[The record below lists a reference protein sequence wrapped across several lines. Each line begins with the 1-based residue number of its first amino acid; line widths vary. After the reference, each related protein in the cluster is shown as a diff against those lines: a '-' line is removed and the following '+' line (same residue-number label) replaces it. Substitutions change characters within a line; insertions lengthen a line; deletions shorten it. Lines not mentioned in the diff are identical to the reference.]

1 MIVHRYG
8 YSRRSLLYSPARHP
22 PPGWHRAGLRQHP
35 PSFGFGS
42 RPGSGRDGHLEGG
55 RPHAPAVGAFAGTE
69 APEGSGP
76 AVGAEEDAAGPGV
89 TIMMGTRSPQD
100 KLFAADQI
108 YLDYVGRDSLYGY
121 LAQNRQQLFR
131 DEDFAALYCAD
142 NGRTSVPPSV
152 AISILLL
159 RAYERVSFVEA
170 IERTK
175 YDLRWKVALGLEME
189 EVPMQKSALQEF
201 EAKLVIHEMEE
212 ALLKKSIEEA
222 RRAGYLKSGKIRV
235 ALDTTPILGK
245 GAVKDTYNLLAE
257 GIEQLA
263 CRLAEVEGERGAA
276 WAQGQDLSRYFGSS
290 LKGEAAIDWDN
301 KKQREQL
308 LTAMVHDARRLLGLA
323 EQAQAA
329 HPEQAEMIATA
340 AALLRRLLAQDVEE
354 KPEGGCQIKP
364 GTEKDRVASVHDPE
378 MRHGRKSASKRF
390 NGHKA
395 AVAVDLESQLIVAVE
410 VLAGN
415 AGDQE
420 KARELVHQ
428 SERVM
433 AAEVVE
439 TVGDCAYGGG
449 PTRRA
454 FAEEERVLTAK
465 VPACNNG
472 DCFSK
477 SEFAI
482 DLEKREV
489 RCPAGQT
496 TSDYRS
502 TKQGG
507 GGRFVF
513 AAATCQACPLR
524 SQCVLGKGP
533 RTISIQAEEGLQ
545 QQARAHNQ
553 TEAGRKILRER
564 VVVEHR
570 IARLVQLGIRRSR
583 YFGRTKTRWQVVMAA
598 VVANLS
604 LVMGHCKRQAEAATI
619 ASAETATAAKTGLL
633 GALLV
638 IWTRVFAHPEP
649 VWA

>member
-1 MIVHRYG
+1 
-8 YSRRSLLYSPARHP
+8 
-22 PPGWHRAGLRQHP
+22 
-35 PSFGFGS
+35 
-42 RPGSGRDGHLEGG
+42 
-55 RPHAPAVGAFAGTE
+55 
-69 APEGSGP
+69 
-76 AVGAEEDAAGPGV
+76 
-89 TIMMGTRSPQD
+89 MMGTRSPQD

-131 DEDFAALYCAD
+131 DEDFASLYCLN
-142 NGRTSVPPSV
+142 NGRTSVPPSL
-152 AISILLL
+152 AISLLLL
-159 RAYERVSFVEA
+159 RAVEGVSFAEA
-170 IERTK
+170 IERSK

-201 EAKLVIHEMEE
+201 EAKLVLLEMGEG
-212 ALLKKSIEEA
+212 LLQKSIAEA
-222 RRAGYLKSGKIRV
+222 RRAGYLKNGKLRV

-263 CRLAEVEGERGAA
+263 SRLAEVEGESAAA
-276 WAQGQDLSRYFGSS
+276 WAERQGFNRYFGSS
-290 LKGEAAIDWDN
+290 LKGEAAIDWND
-301 KKQREQL
+301 KAQREQL
-308 LTAMVHDARRLLGLA
+308 LTTIVQDARRLLGLA
-323 EQAQAA
+323 EQAKAA
-329 HPEQAEMIATA
+329 HAEQAEAIAAA
-340 AALLRRLLAQDVEE
+340 AALLERLLAQDVEE
-354 KPEGGCQIKP
+354 KPEGGCQIKQ
-364 GTEKDRVASVHDPE
+364 GTDKDRMASVHDPE
-378 MRHGRKSASKRF
+378 MRHGHKSASQRF

-395 AVAVDLESQLIVAVE
+395 AIAVDIESQLIVAVE

-420 KARELVHQ
+420 KALELVQQ
-428 SERVM
+428 SERVTK
-433 AAEVVE
+433 AEVEE

-454 FAEEERVLTAK
+454 FADEERVLTAK

-496 TSDYRS
+496 TSDYRAA
-502 TKQGG
+502 KQGG

-545 QQARAHNQ
+545 QQARAHNR
-553 TEAGRKILRER
+553 TEAGRKSLRER

-604 LVMGHCKRQAEAATI
+604 LVMGHCRRQAEAAG
-619 ASAETATAAKTGLL
+619 AVSAEAAAAPQNSLL

-638 IWTRVFAHPEP
+638 FCSRLFAHSEP
-649 VWA
+649 AWA

>member
-1 MIVHRYG
+1 
-8 YSRRSLLYSPARHP
+8 
-22 PPGWHRAGLRQHP
+22 
-35 PSFGFGS
+35 
-42 RPGSGRDGHLEGG
+42 
-55 RPHAPAVGAFAGTE
+55 
-69 APEGSGP
+69 
-76 AVGAEEDAAGPGV
+76 
-89 TIMMGTRSPQD
+89 MMGTRSPQD

-108 YLDYVGRDSLYGY
+108 YLDFVGRDTLYGY

-131 DEDFAALYCAD
+131 DEDFAVLYCAD
-142 NGRTSVPPSV
+142 NGRTSVAPSL
-152 AISILLL
+152 AISILFL

-201 EAKLVIHEMEE
+201 EAKLVIHERGE

-222 RRAGYLKSGKIRV
+222 RRAGYLKSRKIRV

-263 CRLAEVEGERGAA
+263 CRLTEVEGETGAA
-276 WAQGQDLSRYFGSS
+276 WAERQDLSRYFGSS
-290 LKGEAAIDWDN
+290 LKGEAAIDWDD

-308 LTAMVHDARRLLGLA
+308 LTAIVQDARRLLDLA

-329 HPEQAEMIATA
+329 HPEQAETMATA
-340 AALLRRLLAQDVEE
+340 AALLRRLIAQDVEE
-354 KPEGGCQIKP
+354 KPDGGCQIKP
-364 GTEKDRVASVHDPE
+364 GTEKDRVVSVPDPE
-378 MRHGRKSASKRF
+378 MRHGRKSASQRF

-395 AVAVDLESQLIVAVE
+395 AVAVDMESQLISGVE

-415 AGDQE
+415 AGDQA
-420 KARELVHQ
+420 KALDLVHQ

-433 AAEVVE
+433 EAQVEE

-454 FAEEERVLTAK
+454 FAAEERVLTAK
-465 VPACNNG
+465 VPARTNG
-472 DCFSK
+472 DCFPK

-496 TSDYRS
+496 TRDYRS
-502 TKQGG
+502 AGAGQ

-513 AAATCQACPLR
+513 AATPCQACPLR
-524 SQCVLGKGP
+524 SQCVRGQEP
-533 RTISIQAEEGLQ
+533 RSISIQPEERLQ
-545 QQARAHNQ
+545 QQARVHNQ
-553 TEAGRKILRER
+553 TEAGRRSLRER

-570 IARLVQLGIRRSR
+570 IARLVQLGIRQSR
-583 YFGRTKTRWQVVMAA
+583 YFGRTKTRLQVVMAA
-598 VVANLS
+598 VVANVS
-604 LVMGHCKRQAEAATI
+604 LVVGYCKRPAEQVASATQEAAP
-619 ASAETATAAKTGLL
+619 TGLL
-633 GALLV
+633 AAVLAV
-638 IWTRVFAHPEP
+638 WTFCSRNFVRHEP
-649 VWA
+649 AWA